1 MIDLY
6 ACLRPALMVMDPER
20 AHRMTLS
27 ALKTGFAPTGAFTH
41 PCLEVQ
47 TLGHLFP
54 NPLGLAAGFDKDA
67 EVIAPLLR
75 MGFGFVEAGT
85 VTPLAQEGNPK
96 PRVFR
101 DVQNQSV
108 INRMGFP
115 GAGLAAFAERVSAYR
130 ADHPNPTGVLGVN
143 IGINKDTASSFEDY
157 QQGIVALA
165 PLADYMTVNVS
176 SPNTPGLRDLQ
187 RESVLDN
194 LLAGLV
200 AARDAVEM
208 PDVAR
213 PALLLK
219 VAPDLTRDQKES
231 IATLCLRHHVDG
243 LIVSNTTVDRPD
255 ALSDDLRAQTG
266 GLSGRLLKR
275 KAHDALFDFYQLTGG
290 KLPLIGVGGIE
301 TAEDVWERMAA
312 GASLVQVYTSLIY
325 QGPKMV
331 TRILQALAA
340 RVQEEGLDSIAAVT
354 GMAHHASG
362 GGAHRGSAVTE
373 ASA

>member
-6 ACLRPALMVMDPER
+6 ACLRPALMAMDPER

-27 ALKTGFAPTGAFTH
+27 ALKTGFAPTGGFTH
-41 PCLEVQ
+41 PYLEVQ

-85 VTPLAQEGNPK
+85 VTPLPQDGNSK

-101 DVQNQSV
+101 DVKNQSV

-115 GAGLAAFAERVSAYR
+115 GAGLEAFVENISAYR
-130 ADHPNPTGVLGVN
+130 AENTQPAGVLGVN
-143 IGINKDTASSFEDY
+143 IGINKDAASPFEDY
-157 QQGIVALA
+157 RQGIVALA

-187 RESVLDN
+187 RESVLDS

-200 AARDAVEM
+200 AARDAVDM
-208 PDVAR
+208 PEVAR

-219 VAPDLTRDQKES
+219 VAPDLTRDQKEA
-231 IATLCLRHHVDG
+231 IAALCLRHHVDG

-255 ALSDDLRAQTG
+255 DLPADLRAEAG

-275 KAHDALFDFYQLTGG
+275 KANDALFDFYRLTGG

-301 TAEDVWERMAA
+301 TADDVWERMAA
-312 GASLVQVYTSLIY
+312 GASLVQIYTSLIY

-331 TRILQALAA
+331 TRILRALAE
-340 RVQEEGLDSIAAVT
+340 RVQAEGLSSITAVT
-354 GMAHHASG
+354 GMAHQAGAS
-362 GGAHRGSAVTE
+362 E
-373 ASA
+373 AIA